1 MVNVTIYGIHGS
13 YGIYYIYNM
22 KVNRMAISG
31 STAGHGF
38 FGRQPADAAERRR
51 HPPSPRWGAG
61 QRGAEVRR
69 FSVSG
74 AGRTE
79 GARFRTEKC

>member
-1 MVNVTIYGIHGS
+1 
-13 YGIYYIYNM
+13 
-22 KVNRMAISG
+22 MAISG

-79 GARFRTEKC
+79 GARVSNGEMLRKWPNAMKMLVKHHVSPMILM